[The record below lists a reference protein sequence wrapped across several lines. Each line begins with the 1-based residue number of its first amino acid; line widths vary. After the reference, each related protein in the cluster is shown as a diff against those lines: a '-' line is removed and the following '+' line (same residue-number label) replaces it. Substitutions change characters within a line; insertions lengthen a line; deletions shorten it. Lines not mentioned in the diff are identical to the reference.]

1 MQCILTRH
9 DFDIFHGGEALTADQ
24 PQSLTCPFCGKMGFT
39 EATLQE
45 HVTANHLD
53 TTFEVVC
60 PICASVPGGD
70 PNHVTDDFAAH
81 LTLDHPSGAPR
92 ELISFL
98 FTDKNI
104 LSRRNISTLNDDFI
118 FQRAANRQ
126 QQLDR
131 LPTRRSG
138 AASSSMSGTANNS
151 VSTAQT
157 RNANV
162 PNGNSSSGV
171 LSNNVNSSGMGGG
184 TAQSRVVVNLGSSS
198 SSNVAASSQCPSSLM
213 QSNKQQQGQSQ
224 FLLARLN
231 DGENDQ
237 ENHCE
242 TRDLRATFV
251 QELLLSTL
259 SELSLGGSEP
269 PVTSSSSSTSSN
281 EITEVPPST
290 SDASTQTSPVV
301 SSVSNPINSSS
312 PPPFH
317 PPTGSPLTKTS
328 SSTSVTLS
336 SASLKGPKS
345 QNKMVTRSSPSL
357 QQPQQQPLTLQQS
370 NGSNLGSGRVMTG
383 TGTVSVPPS
392 VGAPGRGRATGGSV
406 SPGAVQ
412 SSPLVNDELC
422 FGSHLHAHAIVSSPP
437 APNLPTS
444 CSLNWKEG
452 YSSWEIG
459 TSFYS
464 KRNEILKLYLSSPCL
479 LSSERDNSSVPG
491 GLRKY
496 ISLPCLSS
504 SSLVCEN
511 VFLSENL
518 QTLKNS
524 ATYVESE
531 HLSLDQSPTA
541 SRHSKIV
548 TSSTSTIHSCS
559 RSNESL
565 LTSSTPVI
573 EPLQTPPL
581 STVRSHFSAISNP
594 PRDAPRARG
603 DTVSPPPS
611 PRPFCCSCICS

>member
-1 MQCILTRH
+1 MSGVSCDACLKSNFKGRRYKCLICFDYDLCSICYENGATTNQHTTNHPMQCILTRH

-53 TTFEVVC
+53 TTFEV
-60 PICASVPGGD
+60 
-70 PNHVTDDFAAH
+70 
-81 LTLDHPSGAPR
+81 
-92 ELISFL
+92 
-98 FTDKNI
+98 
-104 LSRRNISTLNDDFI
+104 
-118 FQRAANRQ
+118 AANRQ

-151 VSTAQT
+151 VSTSQT

-406 SPGAVQ
+406 SPGA
-412 SSPLVNDELC
+412 
-422 FGSHLHAHAIVSSPP
+422 G
-437 APNLPTS
+437 
-444 CSLNWKEG
+444 
-452 YSSWEIG
+452 
-459 TSFYS
+459 
-464 KRNEILKLYLSSPCL
+464 R
-479 LSSERDNSSVPG
+479 
-491 GLRKY
+491 RK
-496 ISLPCLSS
+496 
-504 SSLVCEN
+504 
-511 VFLSENL
+511 
-518 QTLKNS
+518 
-524 ATYVESE
+524 
-531 HLSLDQSPTA
+531 
-541 SRHSKIV
+541 
-548 TSSTSTIHSCS
+548 
-559 RSNESL
+559 
-565 LTSSTPVI
+565 PV
-573 EPLQTPPL
+573 
-581 STVRSHFSAISNP
+581 
-594 PRDAPRARG
+594 RG
-603 DTVSPPPS
+603 VDGRTTQPPP
-611 PRPFCCSCICS
+611 PH